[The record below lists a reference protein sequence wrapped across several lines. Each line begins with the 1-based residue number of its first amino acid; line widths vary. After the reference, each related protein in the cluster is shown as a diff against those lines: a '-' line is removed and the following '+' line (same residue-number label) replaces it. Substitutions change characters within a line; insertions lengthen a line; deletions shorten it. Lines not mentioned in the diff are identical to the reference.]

1 MQLKIN
7 CPCEKVFEW
16 IPYDQ
21 FDNIKNVN
29 KDGLA
34 IWKSGPLNYNL
45 SENEYIRIQNQKVGL
60 RYLYNSQNM
69 ISQILNKV

>member
-7 CPCEKVFEW
+7 NPCARVFEW

-21 FDNIKNVN
+21 FDNIKDVN
-29 KDGLA
+29 EDGLA
-34 IWKSGPLNYNL
+34 IWKNGPLNYNL

-69 ISQILNKV
+69 INQILNKV